1 MEHVRSILF
10 YPTVQFVYL
19 SDRQLMARVGRHE
32 RRTPPPAI
40 KTQLKAV
47 ERTIDRCGA
56 VVWHLPRT
64 ACCLSIAA
72 LGSFSRSKL
81 TGQAQ
86 SQSDIFGMVCIEK
99 NASHFVISPSVGSV
113 KLASLRVNS
122 ACISSRKRRLS
133 GSGHVG
139 TMGRDCVVL
148 PGTTAQ
154 PLHHQYESRLSGFSD
169 ENGKTLPHR
178 TIKRSKNIYSDRFI
192 PSRLTT
198 KLDTGFG
205 LTADSPRQ
213 CSNQNRDN
221 EANRLQG
228 GSVPTPAPVGGTVD
242 SNSKNQG
249 AQAGTS
255 SPYSMMLKRELLG
268 MNSPTR
274 TNFGGRQS
282 SAALSASSHDSVSA
296 IYDPRSSSCVR
307 TYNGSTTCIRP
318 SGSSSSNI
326 LRFKAPRQSL
336 YGDVKAFIPLS
347 GLTDSTHR
355 FLGTGLQ
362 DGENGRRR
370 IARTPFKVLDAPSL
384 QDDFYLNLVDWS
396 ATNIVAVGLS
406 SCVYLWSACTSKV
419 TMLCDLGPSD
429 SVTSVSWSQR
439 GTHLSVG
446 TNSGEVQIWDVSAGK
461 KIRTMTGHLARVGTL
476 GWSGQSLASG
486 SRDRTILMHDMRTQE
501 PFQSK
506 LAGHKQEVCG
516 LKWSFDGRQL
526 ASGGNDN
533 KLLIWNVQSMSSSL
547 QGDAT
552 TPLARFNEHS
562 AAVKAIAW
570 SPHQHGLLA
579 SGGGTA
585 DRCIR
590 FWNTQTLTALPFVDT
605 GSQVCNL
612 MWSKNANEVVST
624 HGYSLN
630 QIIVWKY
637 PTMTKLATL
646 TGHTFRVLYLAMSP
660 DGQTIVT
667 GAGDETLRFWNAFPS
682 TKAQRGSRLGTDL
695 MLPLSVGSEIR

>member
-1 MEHVRSILF
+1 ML
-10 YPTVQFVYL
+10 
-19 SDRQLMARVGRHE
+19 
-32 RRTPPPAI
+32 
-40 KTQLKAV
+40 
-47 ERTIDRCGA
+47 
-56 VVWHLPRT
+56 
-64 ACCLSIAA
+64 
-72 LGSFSRSKL
+72 
-81 TGQAQ
+81 
-86 SQSDIFGMVCIEK
+86 CIEK
-99 NASHFVISPSVGSV
+99 NASHFVISPSVGSA
-113 KLASLRVNS
+113 KGLDPLTSLRVNS
-122 ACISSRKRRLS
+122 ISSRKRRLS
-133 GSGHVG
+133 GSGSGQVG
-139 TMGRDCVVL
+139 DMGRESVVV

-154 PLHHQYESRLSGFSD
+154 PLHHQYESRLSCLSD
-169 ENGKTLPHR
+169 ENGYSKALPHR

-221 EANRLQG
+221 GAGRLQG
-228 GSVPTPAPVGGTVD
+228 AVPTSAPTGVSGSSDNPKIQGT
-242 SNSKNQG
+242 
-249 AQAGTS
+249 QAGS
-255 SPYSMMLKRELLG
+255 SSYSMMLKRELLG
-268 MNSPTR
+268 LHSP
-274 TNFGGRQS
+274 TNFGGSQS
-282 SAALSASSHDSVSA
+282 STALSVSSVDSMSPML
-296 IYDPRSSSCVR
+296 DPRATSCVR
-307 TYNGSTTCIRP
+307 TYNGSTACIRP
-318 SGSSSSNI
+318 SSSSSSNI
-326 LRFKAPRQSL
+326 LRFKAPRQSP
-336 YGDVKAFIPLS
+336 YGDVKTFTPYS
-347 GLTDSTHR
+347 GLTDSTQR
-355 FLGTGLQ
+355 FLGAGH
-362 DGENGRRR
+362 DGDGGRRR

-396 ATNIVAVGLS
+396 ATNVVAVGLS

-419 TMLCDLGPSD
+419 SMLCDLGPND

-486 SRDRTILMHDMRTQE
+486 SRDRTILMRDLRTQE
-501 PFQSK
+501 PYENK

-533 KLLIWNVQSMSSSL
+533 KLLIWNVQTMSSSL
-547 QGDAT
+547 RGDAT

-590 FWNTQTLTALPFVDT
+590 FWNTQSLTALPFVDT

>member
-1 MEHVRSILF
+1 
-10 YPTVQFVYL
+10 
-19 SDRQLMARVGRHE
+19 
-32 RRTPPPAI
+32 
-40 KTQLKAV
+40 
-47 ERTIDRCGA
+47 
-56 VVWHLPRT
+56 
-64 ACCLSIAA
+64 
-72 LGSFSRSKL
+72 
-81 TGQAQ
+81 
-86 SQSDIFGMVCIEK
+86 MVCVEK
-99 NASHFVISPSVGSV
+99 NASHFVISPSIASAKGLDP
-113 KLASLRVNS
+113 LASLRVNS
-122 ACISSRKRRLS
+122 GCISSRKRRLS
-133 GSGHVG
+133 GSSQVS
-139 TMGRDCVVL
+139 TM
-148 PGTTAQ
+148 PTTAQ
-154 PLHHQYESRLSGFSD
+154 SLHHQYESRLSGFSD

-192 PSRLTT
+192 PSRLST

-205 LTADSPRQ
+205 LTTDSPRQ
-213 CSNQNRDN
+213 CANQNRDN
-221 EANRLQG
+221 GPSRLQG
-228 GSVPTPAPVGGTVD
+228 GSMQTSTLAGAVGTMD
-242 SNSKNQG
+242 SNSKNQV
-249 AQAGTS
+249 GTS

-268 MNSPTR
+268 LHSPTR
-274 TNFGGRQS
+274 TNFGGSQS
-282 SAALSASSHDSVSA
+282 TAASSASSFDSVSA
-296 IYDPRSSSCVR
+296 LYDPLSSSCVR
-307 TYNGSTTCIRP
+307 TYNGTTACIRP
-318 SGSSSSNI
+318 SGSSSNI

-336 YGDVKAFIPLS
+336 YGDVKPFIPLS
-347 GLTDSTHR
+347 GLTDPTHR
-355 FLGTGLQ
+355 YLGTGLQ
-362 DGENGRRR
+362 DGEHGRRR

-419 TMLCDLGPSD
+419 TMLCNLGPND
-429 SVTSVSWSQR
+429 SVTSVCWSQR

-476 GWSGQSLASG
+476 GWNGQSLASG
-486 SRDRTILMHDMRTQE
+486 SRDRTILMHDLRAQE
-501 PFQSK
+501 PFQNK

-547 QGDAT
+547 RGDAT
-552 TPLARFNEHS
+552 MPVARFNEHS

>member
-1 MEHVRSILF
+1 
-10 YPTVQFVYL
+10 
-19 SDRQLMARVGRHE
+19 
-32 RRTPPPAI
+32 
-40 KTQLKAV
+40 
-47 ERTIDRCGA
+47 
-56 VVWHLPRT
+56 
-64 ACCLSIAA
+64 
-72 LGSFSRSKL
+72 
-81 TGQAQ
+81 
-86 SQSDIFGMVCIEK
+86 MVCIEK
-99 NASHFVISPSVGSV
+99 NASHFVISPSVGSAKGLDPLSSV
-113 KLASLRVNS
+113 RVNS
-122 ACISSRKRRLS
+122 GISRRKRRLS
-133 GSGHVG
+133 GSGSVQVG
-139 TMGRDCVVL
+139 DMG
-148 PGTTAQ
+148 PGATA
-154 PLHHQYESRLSGFSD
+154 PPIHHQYELRLPGLADEIGFSY
-169 ENGKTLPHR
+169 GKTFPHR
-178 TIKRSKNIYSDRFI
+178 TVKRSKIIYSDRFI

-205 LTADSPRQ
+205 LIADSPCQFR
-213 CSNQNRDN
+213 NQNRDN
-221 EANRLQG
+221 GPSRPQG
-228 GSVPTPAPVGGTVD
+228 GIVPTTAPASSASRTID
-242 SNSKNQG
+242 SNPKNQG
-249 AQAGTS
+249 VQAGAS

-268 MNSPTR
+268 LHSPTR
-274 TNFGGRQS
+274 SNFGSSQS
-282 SAALSASSHDSVSA
+282 SAALSASSHDSMSA
-296 IYDPRSSSCVR
+296 MYMYDPRSTFCVR

-318 SGSSSSNI
+318 SSSSSSNI

-336 YGDVKAFIPLS
+336 YDDVKTFFPYS
-347 GLTDSTHR
+347 GLTDSTQR
-355 FLGTGLQ
+355 FMNAGLHE
-362 DGENGRRR
+362 GENGLRR

-396 ATNIVAVGLS
+396 ATNVVAVGLS

-476 GWSGQSLASG
+476 GWNGQSLASG
-486 SRDRTILMHDMRTQE
+486 SRDRNVLMRDLRTQE
-501 PFQSK
+501 PFQNK

-533 KLLIWNVQSMSSSL
+533 KLLIWNVQSMSSGLS
-547 QGDAT
+547 GDAT

-590 FWNTQTLTALPFVDT
+590 FWNTQSLTALPFVDT

>member
-1 MEHVRSILF
+1 
-10 YPTVQFVYL
+10 
-19 SDRQLMARVGRHE
+19 
-32 RRTPPPAI
+32 
-40 KTQLKAV
+40 
-47 ERTIDRCGA
+47 
-56 VVWHLPRT
+56 
-64 ACCLSIAA
+64 
-72 LGSFSRSKL
+72 
-81 TGQAQ
+81 
-86 SQSDIFGMVCIEK
+86 
-99 NASHFVISPSVGSV
+99 
-113 KLASLRVNS
+113 
-122 ACISSRKRRLS
+122 
-133 GSGHVG
+133 
-139 TMGRDCVVL
+139 
-148 PGTTAQ
+148 
-154 PLHHQYESRLSGFSD
+154 
-169 ENGKTLPHR
+169 
-178 TIKRSKNIYSDRFI
+178 
-192 PSRLTT
+192 
-198 KLDTGFG
+198 
-205 LTADSPRQ
+205 
-213 CSNQNRDN
+213 
-221 EANRLQG
+221 
-228 GSVPTPAPVGGTVD
+228 
-242 SNSKNQG
+242 
-249 AQAGTS
+249 
-255 SPYSMMLKRELLG
+255 
-268 MNSPTR
+268 
-274 TNFGGRQS
+274 
-282 SAALSASSHDSVSA
+282 
-296 IYDPRSSSCVR
+296 
-307 TYNGSTTCIRP
+307 
-318 SGSSSSNI
+318 
-326 LRFKAPRQSL
+326 
-336 YGDVKAFIPLS
+336 
-347 GLTDSTHR
+347 
-355 FLGTGLQ
+355 
-362 DGENGRRR
+362 RR

-396 ATNIVAVGLS
+396 ATNVVAVGLS

-461 KIRTMTGHLARVGTL
+461 KIRTMAGHLARVGTL
-476 GWSGQSLASG
+476 GWNGQSLASG
-486 SRDRTILMHDMRTQE
+486 SRDRTILMRDLRTQE
-501 PFQSK
+501 PFQNK

-533 KLLIWNVQSMSSSL
+533 KLLIWNVQSMSSGL
-547 QGDAT
+547 RGDT
-552 TPLARFNEHS
+552 TMPLARFNEHS

-590 FWNTQTLTALPFVDT
+590 FWNTQSLTALPFVDT

-682 TKAQRGSRLGTDL
+682 TKAQ
-695 MLPLSVGSEIR
+695 

>member
-1 MEHVRSILF
+1 
-10 YPTVQFVYL
+10 
-19 SDRQLMARVGRHE
+19 
-32 RRTPPPAI
+32 
-40 KTQLKAV
+40 
-47 ERTIDRCGA
+47 
-56 VVWHLPRT
+56 
-64 ACCLSIAA
+64 
-72 LGSFSRSKL
+72 
-81 TGQAQ
+81 
-86 SQSDIFGMVCIEK
+86 MVCIEK

-169 ENGKTLPHR
+169 ENARRSLIELSNGKA
-178 TIKRSKNIYSDRFI
+178 SKNIYSDRFI

-268 MNSPTR
+268 MT
-274 TNFGGRQS
+274 
-282 SAALSASSHDSVSA
+282 H
-296 IYDPRSSSCVR
+296 PR
-307 TYNGSTTCIRP
+307 
-318 SGSSSSNI
+318 
-326 LRFKAPRQSL
+326 
-336 YGDVKAFIPLS
+336 
-347 GLTDSTHR
+347 
-355 FLGTGLQ
+355 

-439 GTHLSVG
+439 R
-446 TNSGEVQIWDVSAGK
+446 EVQIWDVSAGK

-516 LKWSFDGRQL
+516 LKWSFD
-526 ASGGNDN
+526 
-533 KLLIWNVQSMSSSL
+533 
-547 QGDAT
+547 GDAT

>member
-1 MEHVRSILF
+1 
-10 YPTVQFVYL
+10 
-19 SDRQLMARVGRHE
+19 
-32 RRTPPPAI
+32 
-40 KTQLKAV
+40 
-47 ERTIDRCGA
+47 
-56 VVWHLPRT
+56 
-64 ACCLSIAA
+64 
-72 LGSFSRSKL
+72 
-81 TGQAQ
+81 
-86 SQSDIFGMVCIEK
+86 MVCIEK

-282 SAALSASSHDSVSA
+282 SAALSASSHDS
-296 IYDPRSSSCVR
+296 
-307 TYNGSTTCIRP
+307 
-318 SGSSSSNI
+318 
-326 LRFKAPRQSL
+326 
-336 YGDVKAFIPLS
+336 
-347 GLTDSTHR
+347 
-355 FLGTGLQ
+355 

>member
-1 MEHVRSILF
+1 MIC
-10 YPTVQFVYL
+10 
-19 SDRQLMARVGRHE
+19 
-32 RRTPPPAI
+32 
-40 KTQLKAV
+40 
-47 ERTIDRCGA
+47 IDN
-56 VVWHLPRT
+56 T
-64 ACCLSIAA
+64 
-72 LGSFSRSKL
+72 F
-81 TGQAQ
+81 
-86 SQSDIFGMVCIEK
+86 E
-99 NASHFVISPSVGSV
+99 ISSSVGSTGNLDP
-113 KLASLRVNS
+113 LASLCNNS
-122 ACISSRKRRLS
+122 TCTSPSRKRRLS
-133 GSGHVG
+133 SSSQIRIR
-139 TMGRDCVVL
+139 GRDPIVV

-154 PLHHQYESRLSGFSD
+154 PLHHQYESRLSGISDDNGFSY
-169 ENGKTLPHR
+169 GKVFPHR
-178 TIKRSKNIYSDRFI
+178 TVKRSKNIYSDRFI

-213 CSNQNRDN
+213 CSNQNYHKGTGR
-221 EANRLQG
+221 RQG
-228 GSVPTPAPVGGTVD
+228 GSGSTSAP
-242 SNSKNQG
+242 S
-249 AQAGTS
+249 GTS
-255 SPYSMMLKRELLG
+255 STVNGSQKAQGAKDRSSSQYSMMLKRELFG
-268 MNSPTR
+268 MHSPTR
-274 TNFGGRQS
+274 TDFGGGQS
-282 SAALSASSHDSVSA
+282 SAALSVASHDTMSA
-296 IYDPRSSSCVR
+296 LYDPRSSSCVR
-307 TYNGSTTCIRP
+307 TYDGSTACRRP
-318 SGSSSSNI
+318 SSTSSSNI
-326 LRFKAPRQSL
+326 LRFKALRRSL
-336 YGDVKAFIPLS
+336 YGDVKTAIPHS
-347 GLTDSTHR
+347 GLTDSTHQYC
-355 FLGTGLQ
+355 GAGLH

-370 IARTPFKVLDAPSL
+370 IACTPFKVLDAPSL

-396 ATNIVAVGLS
+396 TTNIVATGLS

-419 TMLCDLGPSD
+419 TMLCNLGPND

-439 GTHLSVG
+439 GTHLAVG
-446 TNSGEVQIWDVSAGK
+446 TNRGEVQIWDVSAAK
-461 KIRTMTGHLARVGTL
+461 KIRTMTGHLARVGIL
-476 GWSGQSLASG
+476 GWNGQSLASG
-486 SRDRTILMHDMRTQE
+486 SRDRTILMRDLRTQE
-501 PFQSK
+501 PFQNK

-533 KLLIWNVQSMSSSL
+533 KLLIWNAQSMSSGL
-547 QGDAT
+547 HGDAT
-552 TPLARFNEHS
+552 MPLARFHEHS

-590 FWNTQTLTALPFVDT
+590 FWNTQSLTALPFVDT

-667 GAGDETLRFWNAFPS
+667 GAGDKTLRFWNAFPH
-682 TKAQRGSRLGTDL
+682 TNAQRGSRFGTDQ
-695 MLPLSVGSEIR
+695 MLPLNVGNEIR

>member
-1 MEHVRSILF
+1 
-10 YPTVQFVYL
+10 
-19 SDRQLMARVGRHE
+19 
-32 RRTPPPAI
+32 
-40 KTQLKAV
+40 
-47 ERTIDRCGA
+47 
-56 VVWHLPRT
+56 
-64 ACCLSIAA
+64 
-72 LGSFSRSKL
+72 
-81 TGQAQ
+81 
-86 SQSDIFGMVCIEK
+86 
-99 NASHFVISPSVGSV
+99 
-113 KLASLRVNS
+113 
-122 ACISSRKRRLS
+122 
-133 GSGHVG
+133 
-139 TMGRDCVVL
+139 MGRDCVVL

-282 SAALSASSHDSVSA
+282 SAALSASSHDS
-296 IYDPRSSSCVR
+296 
-307 TYNGSTTCIRP
+307 
-318 SGSSSSNI
+318 
-326 LRFKAPRQSL
+326 
-336 YGDVKAFIPLS
+336 
-347 GLTDSTHR
+347 
-355 FLGTGLQ
+355 